1 MPLTNVRG
9 DVMRRMLGNLE
20 LGVTTLAIVAALVA
34 LRAVLWEL
42 GVEGMS
48 PTALSAGI
56 ITGGVFVM
64 GLVVAGTLGDYR
76 DAERAPTDLASGLY
90 SILRECESMHA
101 VWSVPDMSKLRTR
114 LVRS

>member
-1 MPLTNVRG
+1 
-9 DVMRRMLGNLE
+9 LGNLE
-20 LGVTTLAIVAALVA
+20 LGVRTMVIVVALVA
-34 LRAVLWEL
+34 IRALLWVV

-76 DAERAPTDLASGLY
+76 DAERAHGP
-90 SILRECESMHA
+90 RRRA
-101 VWSVPDMSKLRTR
+101 VFDPP
-114 LVRS
+114 